1 MMLGFALPKKA
12 FAYTFIAFLFLA
24 VPLALQA
31 QESLPVSPTI
41 ETVSRS
47 DQPVEAT
54 LLSEVSSVQPGKSF
68 WVAVKL
74 DMKKGWDTYWINP
87 GDAGIPTQVE
97 WSLPNGFQA
106 GEIVWP
112 VPQKFESSSMVGF
125 GYTDSVM
132 LLTKITPPKTF
143 TGDEVK
149 LQAHVRWLACNEM
162 CQPGDADVHLILPK
176 GDGAIDTV
184 SQSDFAK
191 ARTSLPKELT
201 KEEGKVS
208 VKKETDNVVLHF
220 KPEGKAATDKIE
232 QVQFFPEEQNVF
244 DLSSQSVHVDR
255 GGVTVNLKKG
265 VEELP
270 GQVKGLLVIQ
280 EKGNPDK
287 IILQVN
293 SAMGAFA
300 SSQLGGEIEGY
311 LGALVLAFLG
321 GIILN
326 VMPCVLPVIALK
338 IFSFVKM
345 GQENRRKIF
354 QHGMVFTLGVL
365 VSFWILS
372 GVLLLLRAYGAS
384 VGWGFQLQEPGF
396 VAVMI
401 GLLFLLGL
409 SLLGVFELGASM
421 TSMGEG
427 AKKSSSPYLSS
438 FMSGVLATLVATPCT
453 GPLLGPALGFALTL
467 PTLGAMTIFTGM
479 GLGMASPYLLFAA
492 FPSLVRYMP
501 KPGPWMVIF
510 KQTMGFVM
518 MATVIWLV
526 WVFMAQTSQLA
537 LIILLASLLG
547 LSVAAWVF
555 GEWATP
561 VKPKKTRYL
570 ATTVAMTL
578 LLFSGYQMLQ
588 AAQMAPTET
597 AQLATSGDWQAY
609 NPEKVKELRSEGK
622 PVFVDF
628 TAKWCLICQANKVVL
643 HSSEISKAFKEHGV
657 VTMTADWT
665 KKDAEITKQLESLG
679 RTGVPVYVLYPA
691 DGSKKPLILPQTL
704 TNATV
709 QEYLNKL

>member
-1 MMLGFALPKKA
+1 MQFFTLSKKA
-12 FAYTFIAFLFLA
+12 ISYTLLAFILSST
-24 VPLALQA
+24 PLALAA
-31 QESLPVSPTI
+31 QESLPPSPTT
-41 ETVSRS
+41 ESVARS
-47 DQPVEAT
+47 DQPVKAT
-54 LLSEVSSVQPGKSF
+54 LISEVSSVQDEKPF

-74 DMKKGWDTYWINP
+74 DMKEGWDTYWINP
-87 GDAGIPTQVE
+87 GDAGIPTQIE
-97 WSLPNGFQA
+97 WNLPKGFTA
-106 GEIVWP
+106 GEIIWP
-112 VPQKFESSSMVGF
+112 APKKFESSSMVGF

-132 LLTKITPPKTF
+132 LMTKITPPKDF
-143 TGDEVK
+143 QSGEVK
-149 LQAHVRWLACNEM
+149 LGAHVRWLACNEM
-162 CQPGDADVHLILPK
+162 CQPGEADLHLTLPK
-176 GDGAIDTV
+176 GNGAIDTTT
-184 SQSDFAK
+184 QGDFEN
-191 ARTSLPKELT
+191 ARLALPKELT
-201 KEEGKVS
+201 KKEGKVS
-208 VKKETDNVVLHF
+208 VQKESDGVVLHF
-220 KPEGKAATDKIE
+220 KPEALSDKIE
-232 QVQFFPEEQNVF
+232 QAQFFPEEQNVF
-244 DLSSQSVHVDR
+244 DLSSQSVQIDR

-280 EKGNPDK
+280 EKGNPEK
-287 IILQVN
+287 TILQVN
-293 SAMGAFA
+293 SAMGVFA
-300 SSQLGGEIEGY
+300 SSQVGGEINGY

-345 GQENRRKIF
+345 GQENRRSIF
-354 QHGMVFTLGVL
+354 QHGMIFTMGVL

-372 GVLLLLRAYGAS
+372 AALLLLRAYGQS

-409 SLLGVFELGASM
+409 SLLGVFELGASL

-427 AKKSSSPYLSS
+427 AKKSSSPYISS

-492 FPSLVRYMP
+492 FPNLVRYLP
-501 KPGPWMVIF
+501 KPGAWMVIF

-537 LIILLASLLG
+537 LVILLASLLG
-547 LSVAAWVF
+547 LSVAAWIF

-561 VKPKKTRYL
+561 VKPKKTRYI
-570 ATTVAMTL
+570 ATGITAL
-578 LLFSGYQMLQ
+578 LLAISGYQMLE
-588 AAQMAPTET
+588 AAKMVSTQSVAV
-597 AQLATSGDWQAY
+597 ADSGEWQAY
-609 NPEKVKELRSEGK
+609 NPEKVKELREEGK

-643 HSSEISKAFKEHGV
+643 HSSEVSKAFKKHGV

-691 DGSKKPLILPQTL
+691 DSSKKPIILPQTL

-709 QEYLNKL
+709 QQYLNQV